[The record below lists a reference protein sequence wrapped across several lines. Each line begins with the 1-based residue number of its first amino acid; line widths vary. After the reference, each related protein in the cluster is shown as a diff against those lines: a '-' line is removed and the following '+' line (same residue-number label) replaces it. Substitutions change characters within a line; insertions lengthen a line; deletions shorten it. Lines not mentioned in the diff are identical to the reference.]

1 MCERSPGENNGP
13 SNISVL
19 RIVFLVPNVFLECL
33 LECLK
38 ILVFSE
44 PGTPSRPNNH
54 PLADDVENFVTL

>member
-19 RIVFLVPNVFLECL
+19 RTVFLECL